1 MKSKWF
7 LLATL
12 CVTGAAIGIA
22 QSPKST
28 PDTKAPANAEVSLPN
43 AADARAADEAA
54 IRAAGKAFMEA
65 YKARDAKKLAALWS
79 PEAIYIDPA
88 TGEEIVGREAIEKVF
103 EEAFADKQDVKI
115 EQSMSTRSTLFRPML
130 PLSAAWLM

>member
-28 PDTKAPANAEVSLPN
+28 PDTKAPANAEVPNAN
-43 AADARAADEAA
+43 AADAR
-54 IRAAGKAFMEA
+54 
-65 YKARDAKKLAALWS
+65 S
-79 PEAIYIDPA
+79 
-88 TGEEIVGREAIEKVF
+88 GR
-103 EEAFADKQDVKI
+103 
-115 EQSMSTRSTLFRPML
+115 
-130 PLSAAWLM
+130 